1 MAVDEKAVNR
11 TLESVDPA
19 LLPFDLDRRAF
30 RRDLGWCGTWHAVA
44 SASRSHNRKR
54 KCLAMLPKAAKRVR
68 QLLNDE
74 RTWDEISLGLPP
86 GEECPRTA
94 IESLIKAAEAVLKE
108 APSTVSNPILFGNY
122 SPFEYVAGHR
132 LPRLFEKHFRQPARV
147 QRRADGTPDGPYIRF
162 AEAALVELGI
172 TNRGQA
178 YRRESIAKALTNAQA
193 GRIRRRLRRPGQSS
207 S

>member
-1 MAVDEKAVNR
+1 
-11 TLESVDPA
+11 
-19 LLPFDLDRRAF
+19 
-30 RRDLGWCGTWHAVA
+30 
-44 SASRSHNRKR
+44 
-54 KCLAMLPKAAKRVR
+54 MLSKAAKRSR
-68 QLLNDE
+68 QLLNDKSI
-74 RTWDEISLGLPP
+74 RDEISLGLPP

-108 APSTVSNPILFGNY
+108 APDPAQNPIRFGNC
-122 SPFEYVAGHR
+122 SSFEYLAGYR
-132 LPRLFEKHFRQPARV
+132 LPRVFERHFHQSAKV
-147 QRRADGTPDGPYIRF
+147 QRKADGTPDGPYIRF
-162 AEAALVELGI
+162 AEAALVELDI